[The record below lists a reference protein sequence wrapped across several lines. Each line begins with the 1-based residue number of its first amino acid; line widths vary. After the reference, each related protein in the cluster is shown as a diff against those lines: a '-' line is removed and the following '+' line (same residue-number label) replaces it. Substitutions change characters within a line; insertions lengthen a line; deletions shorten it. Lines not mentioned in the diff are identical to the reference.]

1 MNDDARPGLFASLR
15 RVLASSA
22 ELAEVRI
29 KLFATELQEEKLRM
43 LESLAWLAVSILALG
58 VALVLFS
65 VFVVMLFGEQHRLAA
80 LGVIVVLYLVAA
92 VAAWRAAR
100 ARRQAGG
107 PPFEASLAELR
118 RDRAALGGRDPTEL
132 P

>member
-1 MNDDARPGLFASLR
+1 MSDDKPPGFFASLR
-15 RVLASSA
+15 RVLAGSA

-29 KLFATELQEEKLRM
+29 KLFATELQEEKLRL
-43 LESLAWLAVSILALG
+43 LESLAWLAVSLLALG
-58 VALVLFS
+58 VALVLLS

-80 LGVIVVLYLVAA
+80 LGVIIVLYLVGAG
-92 VAAWRAAR
+92 AAWRIAR
-100 ARRQAGG
+100 ARRRAGG

-118 RDRAALGGRDPTEL
+118 RDRAALGGQTPTES